1 MSDTYQKL
9 DQSFVGGS
17 WRKASGD
24 AIANI
29 CPWDETTIFEV
40 ASTTED
46 DVDEACKAAQKAQR
60 EWGAMPPAARAAK
73 MHAIADILEARKD
86 EIAGWIVREAGGT
99 KLKAALELMLVTQV
113 ARSEAATL
121 PYMVKGAI
129 MPEDIPGKESRAYR
143 QPAGVIALI
152 SPWNF
157 PLQLTARTLFPALAL
172 GNGVV
177 IKPASDTIVTG
188 GTIFAAICEEAGL
201 PEGLVSVLPGSG
213 STIGDALIRHPIP
226 SVVSFTGSTP
236 VGRGVGKAALDGDRI
251 KSVELELGGNSPIVV
266 LDDADLD
273 RAVEASVWGKFMHQG
288 QICMIANR
296 IIVEDA
302 VYDEF
307 VEKFV
312 ARVKQLPVGK
322 REDPKCFI
330 GPIVNRDQFDGI
342 SDMIAKAKEEGAT
355 CALGGEPDGLVMPP
369 HVFTDVGEDSCLVAN
384 EIFGPIA
391 PIQRARDEDHALEL
405 ANATEM
411 GLSSAVFSRDEGR
424 ALAFAKQVQA
434 GMTHINDQTVNDSPF
449 APFGGVKNSGI
460 GRFNGEWAIDAFTS
474 THWISIQHE
483 RRQYPFSADDV

>member
-9 DQSFVGGS
+9 DQSFVVGS

-24 AIANI
+24 TIANI

-86 EIAGWIVREAGGT
+86 EIAGWILREAGGT

-188 GTIFAAICEEAGL
+188 GTIFAAITTSRRLALRPSLGPL
-201 PEGLVSVLPGSG
+201 PPSLSLGCLVS
-213 STIGDALIRHPIP
+213 
-226 SVVSFTGSTP
+226 
-236 VGRGVGKAALDGDRI
+236 
-251 KSVELELGGNSPIVV
+251 
-266 LDDADLD
+266 
-273 RAVEASVWGKFMHQG
+273 
-288 QICMIANR
+288 
-296 IIVEDA
+296 
-302 VYDEF
+302 
-307 VEKFV
+307 
-312 ARVKQLPVGK
+312 ARVRAWLSLSHMAHTA
-322 REDPKCFI
+322 RHT
-330 GPIVNRDQFDGI
+330 R
-342 SDMIAKAKEEGAT
+342 
-355 CALGGEPDGLVMPP
+355 P
-369 HVFTDVGEDSCLVAN
+369 HH
-384 EIFGPIA
+384 
-391 PIQRARDEDHALEL
+391 R
-405 ANATEM
+405 
-411 GLSSAVFSRDEGR
+411 
-424 ALAFAKQVQA
+424 K
-434 GMTHINDQTVNDSPF
+434 
-449 APFGGVKNSGI
+449 
-460 GRFNGEWAIDAFTS
+460 
-474 THWISIQHE
+474 
-483 RRQYPFSADDV
+483 